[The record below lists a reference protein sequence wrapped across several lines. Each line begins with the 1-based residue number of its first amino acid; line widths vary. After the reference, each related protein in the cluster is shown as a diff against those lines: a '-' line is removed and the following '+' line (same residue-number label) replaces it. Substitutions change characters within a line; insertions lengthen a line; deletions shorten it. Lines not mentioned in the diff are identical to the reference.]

1 MVKISD
7 TIAYI
12 NHDIDDAIRA
22 GMITEGDLPIAAIAK
37 LGNTHSLRI
46 NTMVGDII
54 DNSWGVRGESKE
66 KPKIT
71 MSPDVLEA
79 TNTLRQFLFEQ
90 VYNIRS
96 AQEESER
103 ARRVIRSLYK
113 YFNEHID
120 KLPPEYSFY
129 SDEPEQRVVDYI
141 AGMTDHYALRTAEE
155 LSLTKTKS
163 KAK

>member
-22 GMITEGDLPIAAIAK
+22 GMITEGNLPISAIIK
-37 LGNTHSLRI
+37 LGNSHSLRI
-46 NTMVGDII
+46 NTMVRDII
-54 DNSWGVRGESKE
+54 ENSWGVRGDSEGNPS
-66 KPKIT
+66 IT
-71 MSPDVLEA
+71 MSPDILEA

-103 ARRVIRSLYK
+103 AREVVRSLYK

-120 KLPPEYSFY
+120 KLPLEYSLY
-129 SDEPEQRVVDYI
+129 SDEPERRVVDYI
-141 AGMTDHYALRTAEE
+141 AGMTDQYALRMAEE
-155 LSLTKTKS
+155 LSLVKHG
-163 KAK
+163 